1 MISHLIIEALCIFP
15 VPDIISIISIFHE
28 LFQSFFTIAQNNFE
42 SRTTIEYKLLE
53 ERIIYNI
60 WKEHF
65 PRIRH
70 NESGKIWMYIRVR
83 ILERDN
89 FDINAIIERNQRERE
104 SEKLSGQG
112 RLKCALLTE
121 FLYREPTNLYHEAE
135 GRLISHFEWP
145 EFLKITKQT
154 TNWSST
160 NNYRRNRAGSN
171 LVQFQT
177 RFSNRLNSPFLEQIS
192 DWIKFSSPS

>member
-1 MISHLIIEALCIFP
+1 MNITYKFYSIEKKIREKNMMIIYDRILHHGIFRTLTKLATVANSKSNSVTELDHFLFLSDWIVMDRRMISHLIIEALCIFP

-42 SRTTIEYKLLE
+42 SRTTIECKLLE

-89 FDINAIIERNQRERE
+89 FDINAIIERN
-104 SEKLSGQG
+104 
-112 RLKCALLTE
+112 
-121 FLYREPTNLYHEAE
+121 
-135 GRLISHFEWP
+135 
-145 EFLKITKQT
+145 
-154 TNWSST
+154 
-160 NNYRRNRAGSN
+160 
-171 LVQFQT
+171 
-177 RFSNRLNSPFLEQIS
+177 
-192 DWIKFSSPS
+192 